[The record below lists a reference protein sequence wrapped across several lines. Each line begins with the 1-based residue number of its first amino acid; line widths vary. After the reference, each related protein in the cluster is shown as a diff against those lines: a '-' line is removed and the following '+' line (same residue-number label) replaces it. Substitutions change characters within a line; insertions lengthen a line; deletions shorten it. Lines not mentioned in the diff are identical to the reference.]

1 MEDQC
6 PTEYSVMHDAQW
18 ETTRDLS
25 VNYLRENDRDQDYL
39 NRDNALDVIHIYS
52 EYHTVNL
59 STQVVGSKK
68 EGPQNCKFIPRPANR
83 IMRRVHVYIFHFVN
97 RMLYWLK

>member
-39 NRDNALDVIHIYS
+39 NRDNALDVIHIYI
-52 EYHTVNL
+52 VNITPL
-59 STQVVGSKK
+59 IYLRKLWAPRKK
-68 EGPQNCKFIPRPANR
+68 DHRTANSFP
-83 IMRRVHVYIFHFVN
+83 VQPTE
-97 RMLYWLK
+97 L